1 MGKIRHYAYSVFLVL
16 LISCAVREEPADRVL
31 SIREMGNLATTEYTV
46 TKIVKANDNKTWYKP
61 GDRKILISVEAV
73 LKSGIDFSGVKKED
87 ITIEGKNI
95 SLRLP
100 PPKLISINIPPEK
113 IRVEFEEVGI
123 FRTGFDNA
131 ERDALLAQAEQQI
144 RNSIEEIGILR
155 TTENNTRQFLTRFLQ
170 QSGFEQI
177 SIRFDKDSPAKQN
190 LR

>member
-1 MGKIRHYAYSVFLVL
+1 MGKIRHYAYSVSLVL

-31 SIREMGNLATTEYTV
+31 SIREMGDLATTEYTV

-73 LKSGIDFSGVKKED
+73 LKSGIDLSGVKKED
-87 ITIEGKNI
+87 ITIDGKNI

-100 PPKLISINIPPEK
+100 PPKLISISIPPEK
-113 IRVEFEEVGI
+113 IRVEFEEIGI

-144 RNSIEEIGILR
+144 RNSINEIGILR

-177 SIRFDKDSPAKQN
+177 SIRFDKDSPSKQN

>member
-1 MGKIRHYAYSVFLVL
+1 MGKIRHYAYSVLLVL
-16 LISCAVREEPADRVL
+16 LISCAGREEPADRVL
-31 SIREMGNLATTEYTV
+31 YIREMGDLATTEYTV

-73 LKSGIDFSGVKKED
+73 LKSGIDLTSVKKED
-87 ITIEGKNI
+87 IKIDGKNI

-113 IRVEFEEVGI
+113 IKVEFEEIGI

-144 RNSIEEIGILR
+144 RNSINEIGILR

-177 SIRFDKDSPAKQN
+177 SISFDKDSPAKQN